1 MATSASS
8 ILTALG
14 TGSGIDL
21 TSLVTQLVDAQFAS
35 KNQQL
40 GRQNQRLSAQ
50 ISGAGQLR
58 SNITS
63 FADGLRTLATGGSTA
78 TSPTSSNAA
87 IVTAARIGSANLTG
101 LNATLEVQ
109 KLARGQ
115 TATTAAVPS
124 RTAPIGA
131 GTLTLTFGTAVVS
144 NQGLTSFAPGSGT
157 PIAITI
163 DPATSSLDNIA
174 TAINAANAGVTATIL
189 TDSSGARLTLRS
201 QTGAAQAFTLTATE
215 DPAAPGLSALN
226 IGVGTPGVIVGS
238 AAQDAVVAVDGVT
251 VSRSTNQISDLI
263 DGVRFDLVS
272 ASPGTSVAIGSSAPT
287 TALRQA
293 VNDFVSAFNTLANG
307 TRNLTSSTG
316 GDLFGDPAARN
327 FQTALGRLTLTNLA
341 TPATAGA
348 PRTLA
353 DIGVATNRDGSL
365 SVRAERLDAALS
377 RFPNEVE
384 ALFADG
390 AGATGGGLAAAFK
403 AIADTAVNVDTGL
416 GASVTRYTRAQ
427 GLIAEQQDRATADR
441 EVVRRRLTQQFA
453 GVDSQLAAYKSTQS
467 QLTSF
472 FAPRPTN

>member
-40 GRQNQRLSAQ
+40 GRQNQRLTAQ

-63 FADGLRTLATGGSTA
+63 FADGLRTLATGGSTS
-78 TSPTSSNAA
+78 TSPTSSNTSV
-87 IVTAARIGSANLTG
+87 VTATRVGSANLTG
-101 LNATLEVQ
+101 LNASIEVQ

-115 TATTAAVPS
+115 TATTAPVTN
-124 RTAPIGA
+124 RTSPVGA
-131 GTLTLTFGTAVVS
+131 GTLTLTFGAATVTNRA
-144 NQGLTSFAPGSGT
+144 LTGFVAGTGT
-157 PIAITI
+157 PVDITI
-163 DPATSSLDNIA
+163 DPAKSSLDDIA
-174 TAINAANAGVTATIL
+174 KSINAANAGVTASIL
-189 TDSSGARLTLRS
+189 TDASGARLTLRS
-201 QTGAAQAFTLTATE
+201 QTGANQAFTLTATE

-226 IGVGTPGVIVGS
+226 IGVGTPNVVVGS
-238 AAQDAVVAVDGVT
+238 AAQDAVVAVDGVQ
-251 VSRSTNQISDLI
+251 VSRSTNLISDLVE
-263 DGVRFDLVS
+263 GVRFELVS
-272 ASPGTSVAIGSSAPT
+272 EAPGTTVAIGSSAPT
-287 TALRQA
+287 SALRQA
-293 VNDFVSAFNTLANG
+293 VTDFVSAFNNLQNG
-307 TRNLTSSTG
+307 TKNLTSATG

-341 TPATAGA
+341 TPGTAGA

-353 DIGVATNRDGSL
+353 DIGVATNRDGTL
-365 SVRAERLDAALS
+365 SVRADRLDAALS
-377 RFPNEVE
+377 QFPNEVE

-390 AGATGGGLAAAFK
+390 AGSTGGGLAAAFK

-416 GASVTRYTRAQ
+416 GGSITRYTRSQ
-427 GLIAEQQDRATADR
+427 GLIAEQQSKASADR
-441 EVVRRRLTQQFA
+441 DVVRARLTQQFA